1 MTSTTRA
8 AIYAR
13 FSSDLQN
20 ERSCE
25 DQISYCEAWAE
36 RQGLFVVAAFSDEA
50 VSGASAV
57 NRPRLAGMLRMARE
71 KRFDVLVCEDLDR
84 LARKQADLHRI
95 RDELTFLGIR
105 IMTVSDGTVT
115 AMHAG
120 LKGLMSEM
128 FLTELGNKTRRGLAA
143 RVSAGASGGGV
154 SYGYRAV
161 PGKPGEHEINE
172 REAVTIRRIFADYV
186 SGRTPR
192 EIAIALN
199 AEGVPGPRGGKWN
212 SSTLNGSKTRA
223 NGVLQNRLY
232 IGEII
237 WNRQRF
243 IKDPSTGKRVSRPNP
258 ESEWQRSEAQHLA
271 IVERTIFGLAQAR
284 KAERTQASGPVAAK
298 PRHFLSGL
306 TKCGCCGASYTVI
319 GNDRIGCAGFRE
331 RGDCNNNRS
340 VARRHI
346 EDRVLDAL
354 DAYLADPD
362 EIAAYIARYHAKR
375 RELAATKSSQR
386 QSIASRLPDI
396 DKQIKHLVDLIVEG
410 RATDA
415 LLDRLRGLEAE
426 RADLHAQA
434 EALNTDNEPIVLHPS
449 AADRYRQLISELRLH
464 LEGMR
469 EGQPR
474 EAIFERLRSMVEKV
488 VITPTGTRQPV
499 DIQVHGLLAELLVR
513 EKETPLNAE
522 AFRGALVA
530 GARNNRTPAFV
541 LAA

>member
-25 DQISYCEAWAE
+25 DQIAYCEAWAE

-50 VSGASAV
+50 VSGASAI

-128 FLTELGNKTRRGLAA
+128 FLAELGNKTRRGLAA

-154 SYGYRAV
+154 SFGYRAV

-172 REAVTIRRIFADYV
+172 REATIVRRIFADYIA
-186 SGRTPR
+186 GQTPR
-192 EIAIALN
+192 EIAAALN
-199 AEGVPGPRGGKWN
+199 AEGIPGPRGGKWN

-232 IGEII
+232 IGEIV

-243 IKDPSTGKRVSRPNP
+243 IKDPSTGKRVSRSNP
-258 ESEWQRSEAQHLA
+258 ASEWQRSSAPHLA
-271 IVERTIFGLAQAR
+271 IVEQTIFGLAQAR
-284 KAERTQASGPVAAK
+284 KAERTQATGPVAAK

-306 TKCGCCGASYTVI
+306 TKCGCCGSSYTVI
-319 GNDRIGCAGFRE
+319 GNDRIGCAGYRE
-331 RGDCNNNRS
+331 RGDCDNGRS
-340 VARRHI
+340 ITRAHV
-346 EDRVLDAL
+346 EERVLTAL
-354 DAYLADPD
+354 DAYLADP
-362 EIAAYIARYHAKR
+362 EMIAAYISHYHLKR
-375 RELAATKSSQR
+375 RELAATKTSQLK
-386 QSIASRLPDI
+386 SIADRLPDM
-396 DKQIKHLVDLIVEG
+396 DKQIEKLIDLIIEG
-410 RATDA
+410 GTTDGM
-415 LLDRLRGLEAE
+415 LDRLRKLEAE
-426 RADLHAQA
+426 RADLRAEA
-434 EALNTDNEPIVLHPS
+434 EALKADDEPIVLHPS
-449 AADRYRQLISELRLH
+449 AADRYRQLIKELRMH
-464 LEGMR
+464 LEGLR

-474 EAIFERLRSMVEKV
+474 DLIFERLRGMIEKV
-488 VITPTGTRQPV
+488 VITPKGARQPV
-499 DIQVHGLLAELLVR
+499 DIQVHGLLAELLVDK
-513 EKETPLNAE
+513 KETPLNAR
-522 AFRGALVA
+522 AFRGAMVA
-530 GARNNRTPAFV
+530 GAGFEPATFR
-541 LAA
+541 L